1 MKQPEP
7 SFNLWAEPWITLEQT
22 NGSLTQAGIEETL
35 LRADEF
41 ARLVNGYRLLHPDL
55 VNLAGITLPWIEL
68 VAGTFLVIGLLPRSS
83 ALVIAGLLALFM
95 GAGLL
100 GLVRGLDIDCGCF
113 FPFML
118 EHKLGWDLLLR
129 DAILLLFPLQILVWP
144 SSFLRSRST

>member
-1 MKQPEP
+1 MRRLHALVSHPATGALCRV
-7 SFNLWAEPWITLEQT
+7 FVGGIFIYT
-22 NGSLTQAGIEETL
+22 AGPKL

-41 ARLVNGYRLLHPDL
+41 ARLVNGYRLLHPDV

-95 GAGLL
+95 GAGFL

-129 DAILLLFPLQILVWP
+129 DAILLLFPLQVLVWP
-144 SSFLRSRST
+144 SSFFRSRST